1 MSVNLPNKAASD
13 SALVQSTN
21 RCSNFHK
28 GEAGTTRSATGNGP
42 GTGTG
47 TGRPL
52 PRRAVRDMMP
62 AE

>member
-1 MSVNLPNKAASD
+1 MSVNLPNKAARD
-13 SALVQSTN
+13 SALVQSSTN

-28 GEAGTTRSATGNGP
+28 GGADTTASAIGN
-42 GTGTG
+42 GTGTV